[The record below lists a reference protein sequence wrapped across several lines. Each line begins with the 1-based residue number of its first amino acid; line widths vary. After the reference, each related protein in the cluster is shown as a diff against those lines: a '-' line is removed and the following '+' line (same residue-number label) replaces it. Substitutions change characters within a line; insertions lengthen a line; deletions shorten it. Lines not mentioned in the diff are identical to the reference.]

1 MATRP
6 AKTPAEAVAEHAPW
20 RPPSYEDHE
29 AAALQALERG
39 TATMAQQK
47 MALNWIIFKAAGT
60 YDLPYRPGGLEGERD
75 TLFALGRMMVGQQIV
90 KLLRIRLGAA
100 KPK

>member
-6 AKTPAEAVAEHAPW
+6 AKTPAEAIAEHAPW

-39 TATMAQQK
+39 TASMSQQK

-75 TLFALGRMMVGQQIV
+75 TLLALGRMFVGQQIV
-90 KLLRIRLGAA
+90 KMLKLKLTRS
-100 KPK
+100 KE